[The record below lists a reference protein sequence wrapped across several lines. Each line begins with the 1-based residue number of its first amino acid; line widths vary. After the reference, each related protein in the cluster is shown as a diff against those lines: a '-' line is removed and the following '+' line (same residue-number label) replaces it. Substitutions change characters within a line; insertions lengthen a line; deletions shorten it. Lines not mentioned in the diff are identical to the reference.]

1 MSERRP
7 TLRERRRSE
16 TRRLVQAQAVR
27 LFTDRGYDAVT
38 VADVAQAAGVSA
50 MTVYR
55 HFPTKEDLVLIDQP
69 ARLITERVAASSA
82 TQPLV
87 RRVGGALV
95 DAATAMTEPG
105 GDEAAPGKQFLLDC
119 LRLMVS
125 TPALRARHLDSQ
137 YALQEA
143 IVDALGDDQTD
154 SEAAFRARAA
164 TSACLAAMHTAL
176 TRWTEDNG
184 RTPLPDLITRAL
196 TAPFGDE
203 AVIDH
208 TADAPGKRS

>member
-1 MSERRP
+1 MSEGRP

-16 TRRLVQAQAVR
+16 TRRLVQAHAVR

-38 VADVAQAAGVSA
+38 VADVASAAGVSA

-69 ARLITERVAASSA
+69 AQLIAERVAASSA

-87 RRVGGALV
+87 RRVGDALV
-95 DAATAMTEPG
+95 DAATALTAHM
-105 GDEAAPGKQFLLDC
+105 GDEQAPGERFLLDC
-119 LRLMVS
+119 LHLMIA

-143 IVDALGDDQTD
+143 IVDALGNDPTD
-154 SEAAFRARAA
+154 TEAAFRARAA
-164 TSACLAAMHTAL
+164 TSACLAATHTAL

-196 TAPFGDE
+196 TASFGAD
-203 AVIDH
+203 AVAGH
-208 TADAPGKRS
+208 AADAPTERC

>member
-1 MSERRP
+1 MSERQP

-16 TRRLVQAQAVR
+16 TRRLVQAHAVR
-27 LFTDRGYDAVT
+27 LFTDHGYDAVT
-38 VADVAQAAGVSA
+38 VADVAEAAGVSA

-69 ARLITERVAASSA
+69 AQLIAEYVAASSA

-87 RRVGGALV
+87 RRVGSALI
-95 DAATAMTEPG
+95 DAATISTG
-105 GDEAAPGKQFLLDC
+105 GNGDEQAANERFLLDC

-137 YALQEA
+137 YALQQA
-143 IVDALGDDQTD
+143 IVDALGDNATD
-154 SEAAFRARAA
+154 PDAAFRAQAA

-176 TRWTEDNG
+176 TRWVEDDG
-184 RTPLPDLITRAL
+184 HTKLPDLIARAL
-196 TAPFGDE
+196 TASFGDD
-203 AVIDH
+203 AVATRRKD
-208 TADAPGKRS
+208 

>member
-1 MSERRP
+1 MSERHP

-16 TRRLVQAQAVR
+16 TRRLVQAHAVR
-27 LFTDRGYDAVT
+27 LFTDHGYDAVT
-38 VADVAQAAGVSA
+38 VADVAEAAGVSA

-69 ARLITERVAASSA
+69 AQLIAEHVAASSA

-87 RRVGGALV
+87 QRVGSALI
-95 DAATAMTEPG
+95 DAAVALTDG
-105 GDEAAPGKQFLLDC
+105 NGDEQAANERFLLDC

-137 YALQEA
+137 YALQQA
-143 IVDALGDDQTD
+143 IVNALEADVSDPD
-154 SEAAFRARAA
+154 AAFRAQAA

-176 TRWTEDNG
+176 TRWAENDG
-184 RTPLPDLITRAL
+184 HLDLPDLIARAL
-196 TAPFGDE
+196 AASFGED
-203 AVIDH
+203 AVPTRRKD
-208 TADAPGKRS
+208 